1 MIKGRLKYPKLFYL
15 LSSEAKHNKG
25 FTLLEVLVSTA
36 ILGIAITVVFQLF
49 SANLRAV
56 SASKDYVFASA
67 KAEAK
72 MREAL
77 DSDEL
82 EAETSWGEVTNDG
95 YKIDVSVKE
104 ILEERTENL
113 QVRLLEIALTIRWT
127 SGTAEK
133 SQTLRTIKAAP
144 KKI

>member
-1 MIKGRLKYPKLFYL
+1 MMKGRLKYPKLFSFA
-15 LSSEAKHNKG
+15 SSKGKHNRG

-36 ILGIAITVVFQLF
+36 ILGIAVTVVFQLF
-49 SANLRAV
+49 AANLRAV
-56 SASKDYVFASA
+56 SASKDYVFASV

-72 MREAL
+72 MREVL
-77 DSDEL
+77 DSEEL
-82 EAETSWGEVTNDG
+82 EAEASWSEVTNDG

-113 QVRLLEIALTIRWT
+113 QVRLLEIALTIRWR

-133 SQTLRTIKAAP
+133 SQTLRTIKTVL

>member
-1 MIKGRLKYPKLFYL
+1 MIMDRSKRSENSSIFNKLRRYP
-15 LSSEAKHNKG
+15 EG
-25 FTLLEVLVSTA
+25 FTLLEVLVSIA
-36 ILGIAITVVFQLF
+36 ILGIAVTVVFQLF

-72 MREAL
+72 MREVL
-77 DSDEL
+77 DSDKL
-82 EAETSWGEVTNDG
+82 VAETSWSEITNDG

-104 ILEERTENL
+104 ILEQRTENL

-127 SGTAEK
+127 SGTMEK
-133 SQTLRTIKAAP
+133 SQTIRTIKTVP